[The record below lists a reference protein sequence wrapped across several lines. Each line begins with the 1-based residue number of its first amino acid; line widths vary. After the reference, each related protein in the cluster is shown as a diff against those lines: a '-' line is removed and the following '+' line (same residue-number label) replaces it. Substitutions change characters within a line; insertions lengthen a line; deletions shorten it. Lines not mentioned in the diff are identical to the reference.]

1 MEHPISVVLFE
12 DNKNVRDLIEDYFT
26 QHPDTL
32 FLRAAYADADKAV
45 KQVAEAKPDV
55 VLMDIEMPGTS
66 GLDALKKIKKIYPET
81 KILIQTRFEDNHP
94 IFVALCRGA
103 SGYIL
108 KGDMMSKLEQAILE
122 VHQGA
127 GYLSPTIIA
136 KVIQLFQNKE
146 FKENPDYVALTPR
159 ELEALRLMGQGK
171 SYKQIA
177 DAMGISYYGA
187 QAHIRNI
194 YEKLHVN
201 CMTEAI
207 LKAIELKL
215 IP

>member
-1 MEHPISVVLFE
+1 MEPKIRVVLYE
-12 DNKNVRDLIEDYFT
+12 DNKNVRELLTDYFANSETLYLT
-26 QHPDTL
+26 QA
-32 FLRAAYADADKAV
+32 FENANKASA
-45 KQVAEAKPDV
+45 QISELKPDV

-66 GLDALKKIKKIYPET
+66 GLDALRKIKTASPDT
-81 KILIQTRFEDNHP
+81 KILIQTKFEENHP

-103 SGYIL
+103 SGYIIKKDL
-108 KGDMMSKLEQAILE
+108 LEHLEQAILD
-122 VHQGA
+122 VKNDA
-127 GYLSPTIIA
+127 GYLSPGIVS
-136 KVIQLFQNKE
+136 KVIQLFQNE
-146 FKENPDYVALTPR
+146 QFKANPTYVKLTDK
-159 ELEALRLMGQGK
+159 ELEALQNMGKGM

-177 DAMGISYYGA
+177 DAMDITYHGA

-194 YEKLHVN
+194 YKKMHVN